1 MRGGGGEERCGSLEG
16 ENREKLGE
24 RGKKEKKKRRRWRR
38 GRNAT
43 KTESEREGMSRTR
56 KEGMLQPAEKEAR
69 YRKTKVLE
77 ENKNGFNEAEAKARE
92 RRGKKRRH

>member
-1 MRGGGGEERCGSLEG
+1 
-16 ENREKLGE
+16 
-24 RGKKEKKKRRRWRR
+24 
-38 GRNAT
+38 
-43 KTESEREGMSRTR
+43 MSRTR